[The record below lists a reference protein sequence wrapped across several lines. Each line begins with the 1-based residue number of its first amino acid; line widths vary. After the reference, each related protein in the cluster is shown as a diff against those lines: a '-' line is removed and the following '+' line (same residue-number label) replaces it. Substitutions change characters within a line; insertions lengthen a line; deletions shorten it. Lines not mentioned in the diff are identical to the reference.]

1 MPRTTT
7 NLTDTAIKTA
17 KPKKR
22 DDGKLE
28 NNKLPD
34 GRGLYLLVTPSGSKI
49 WRFYYPQ
56 LLTKKR
62 TEIKLGE
69 YPEMTLS
76 QARAIREEY
85 RALLANG
92 IDPQDHRKQEESK
105 ATAFKAICDQWF
117 AEIYPTKATRE
128 TIEKNYKRLER
139 FVFPKIGGLPIA
151 EIKPKLLV
159 SLYKEIGASN
169 TLDKIHRLIIG
180 VMNYAIKL
188 DLIEGHNCDIAKEDF
203 NAPLAKNHPSIK
215 PDELPEL
222 LAVMNKAFN
231 EGRLEPNTLFAF
243 NLTLL
248 TGLRQ
253 KELTGLEWG
262 FIDEIAGVIVV
273 PSQLMKQTRKLKEQP
288 RDHIIPIS
296 EQMKRLFVLMKQVN
310 GVSRYLF
317 PRVRNRNQPIGKDTV
332 ANALRDNGYK
342 DKLDAHGIRSLFRT
356 YLTQKGVDV
365 VIAELAI
372 AHNQATAKG
381 KLTATYDR
389 YDHFEEIKQAF
400 QMMGDYCEQC
410 GMMFTF

>member
-7 NLTDTAIKTA
+7 ALTDTAIKTA

-22 DDGKLE
+22 GDGKLE

-34 GRGLYLLVTPSGSKI
+34 GKGLYLLVTPSGSKI

-253 KELTGLEWG
+253 KELTGLEWE
-262 FIDEIAGVIVV
+262 FIDEVAGVIVV
-273 PSQLMKQTRKLKEQP
+273 PSQLMKQ
-288 RDHIIPIS
+288 
-296 EQMKRLFVLMKQVN
+296 LFVLMKQVN

-400 QMMGDYCEQC
+400 QMMGDYCGQC